1 MQLIETTKIWMRC
14 FKVFSFLVV
23 YNEYDQNLSS
33 NLEIS
38 ELSKKNPYVY
48 PYTLKWFLNP
58 VIHTKNLLYFKI
70 PLLFFNSAR

>member
-48 PYTLKWFLNP
+48 PYTLK
-58 VIHTKNLLYFKI
+58 
-70 PLLFFNSAR
+70 